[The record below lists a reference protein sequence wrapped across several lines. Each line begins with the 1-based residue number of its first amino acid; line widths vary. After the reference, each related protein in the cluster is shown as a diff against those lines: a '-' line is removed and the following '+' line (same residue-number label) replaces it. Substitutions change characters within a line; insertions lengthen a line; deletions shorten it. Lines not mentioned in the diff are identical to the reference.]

1 VLGGKAFLY
10 NRPGAV
16 VSLDGDAAISLL
28 PGTLLAAEVTAVMRY
43 AVNDLWVFSEQ
54 RPAWILLWQFHVANA
69 EGFAIWW
76 ALTAILARAAIYNLI
91 ASGLGTAEY
100 LLLSMATNFIWIW
113 HKCAPAVPCQQG
125 PPGER

>member
-1 VLGGKAFLY
+1 V
-10 NRPGAV
+10 
-16 VSLDGDAAISLL
+16 
-28 PGTLLAAEVTAVMRY
+28 RY
-43 AVNDLWVFSEQ
+43 AVDHLWEFSEQ

-69 EGFAIWW
+69 EAFAIWW

-113 HKCAPAVPCQQG
+113 HKCGPAATVPTG
-125 PPGER
+125 PTGGEVTHGD